1 MSNPY
6 HTQVGGDHYRNH
18 PVPLAEFLNRNDV
31 PWAVGE
37 VMTHVFRYRAKGGVE
52 DLRKAAHYIE
62 MLIYEE
68 LNNGTRSDGGVGSA
82 DERSGRTEPTPTV
95 GTNEGRDASSD
106 DLWYESERK
115 RQGKHRR
122 VD

>member
-6 HTQVGGDHYRNH
+6 HTQVGGDHYTEY
-18 PVPLAEFLNRNDV
+18 PVQLAEFLIRNEV

-37 VMTHVFRYRAKGGVE
+37 VFAHVLRYREKHGVE

-68 LNNGTRSDGGVGSA
+68 SNNHDNRSDGGSRPTGQ
-82 DERSGRTEPTPTV
+82 RSGREPTT
-95 GTNEGRDASSD
+95 GSD
-106 DLWYESERK
+106 DGGWPSNARLWHEP
-115 RQGKHRR
+115 
-122 VD
+122 V

>member
-1 MSNPY
+1 MGGVLESAQRRMSNPY
-6 HTQVGGDHYRNH
+6 HTQVGGDHYRDH
-18 PVPLAEFLNRNDV
+18 PVQLAEFLNRNDV

-68 LNNGTRSDGGVGSA
+68 SINYDNRSGSGSRPTGQ
-82 DERSGRTEPTPTV
+82 RSGRETTT
-95 GTNEGRDASSD
+95 GSD
-106 DLWYESERK
+106 DGGWAPNARLWHEP
-115 RQGKHRR
+115 
-122 VD
+122 V